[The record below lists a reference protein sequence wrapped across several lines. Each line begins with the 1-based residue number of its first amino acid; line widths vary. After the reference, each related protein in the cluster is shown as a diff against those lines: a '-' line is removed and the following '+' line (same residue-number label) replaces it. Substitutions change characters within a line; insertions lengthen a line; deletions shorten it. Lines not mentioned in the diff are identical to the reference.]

1 MDNMEKTPLDDLLN
15 QSFLETDFDLPENQ
29 GMLDAVSE
37 TVLKDASLGLTK
49 PSLFQQI
56 KSLFNIKI
64 LSGIGF
70 LAIFGVVA
78 WMSISPIVKAKSA
91 NYQPRESGL
100 ITDDLKLEVETFD
113 RQELIAPIDSKNFRL
128 IATNKSTFSKPI
140 YADLLLPELDETL
153 PFIKLEEDTVVEPYR
168 FPVLTP
174 KQIAEN
180 KKRKENILK
189 DLLKLDKDKY
199 AAIPIENQIKNEY
212 GYVMQRFHMRT
223 TEVTNI
229 EYKTFLFDILLQDR
243 KQDFLIAKPKQD
255 EWLNFDNKFK
265 SQESLKNL
273 YFSHPAYNDY
283 PVVNISRAGAEMYC
297 KWLSSLVAKSYK
309 NKNRIETVRLPYSVE
324 WDHAAAG
331 GLTNSKYPWGG
342 PYLRNSQGCFLAN
355 FHPMKENAAEDG
367 GLFTVKADSYSPNN
381 YGLYNMSGNVAEMVT
396 YFQQDTFAG
405 TKGGSFKDISAN
417 IQLNAPD
424 LNKGVVSEKAY
435 IGFRPVVI
443 TNDLLG
449 RLVGT
454 LGVNDKEIQLK
465 EEIIS
470 ERVRVVEF
478 FVRYQTSFSLI
489 KGGDFKWNKELKY
502 VSPFFIQ
509 RTEVSNDE
517 YRMFIDDLEERGKAV
532 LKQKYLPDGKKWNT
546 APMEEYYFSHPAYGE
561 YPVVNISRQA
571 ALAYCKWIEE
581 EINEREQKIAKEK
594 GIKPIQVQVDIPTEM
609 EWYAAASNMG
619 RYNNYPWHSYLR
631 HRGKKH
637 KGEFMANFR
646 HTKEQSENIEA
657 GALNDNADITAPVRS
672 YWPNTIGIYNIG
684 GNVAEMVQYA
694 NGSIGAKGGSWN
706 QSDKYLKIHAED
718 PFIGIADPHNEIGFR
733 PVIRIVY

>member
-15 QSFLETDFDLPENQ
+15 QSFLETNFDLPENQ
-29 GMLDAVSE
+29 GMLDAVSK
-37 TVLKDASLGLTK
+37 TVLKDANLALVK
-49 PSLFQQI
+49 PSLLQQL
-56 KSLFNIKI
+56 KGLLNIKLFTGVI
-64 LSGIGF
+64 LLSI
-70 LAIFGVVA
+70 LAVVS
-78 WMSISPIVKAKSA
+78 WMSLDSIAEVRSA

-100 ITDDLKLEVETFD
+100 IAEDEEIVIETFN
-113 RQELIAPIDSKNFRL
+113 RQELIATIDSKSFKIIEIDRN
-128 IATNKSTFSKPI
+128 SFSKPI

-153 PFIKLEEDTVVEPYR
+153 PYVKLEEDTIEEPYR

-199 AAIPIENQIKNEY
+199 SAIPVDNQTKNEY
-212 GYVMQRFHMRT
+212 GFVMQRFYMRT
-223 TEVTNI
+223 TEITNI
-229 EYKTFLFDILLQDR
+229 EYKTFLFDILLQDK

-255 EWLNFDNKFK
+255 EWLNFDDKFK
-265 SQESLKNL
+265 PQESLKNL

-297 KWLSSLVAKSYK
+297 KWLSTLVAKSYK
-309 NKNRIETVRLPYSVE
+309 NKNRIETIRLPYSVE

-331 GLTNSKYPWGG
+331 GLTNSPYPWGG
-342 PYLRNSQGCFLAN
+342 PYAKNSQGCYLAN
-355 FHPMKENAAEDG
+355 FHPEKEDALEDG
-367 GLFTVKADSYSPNN
+367 GLFTVKAESYSPNN

-396 YFQQDTFAG
+396 YFQEDTFAG
-405 TKGGSFKDISAN
+405 TKGGSFKDIGAN

-424 LNKGVVSEKAY
+424 LNKGVIAPKAY
-435 IGFRPVVI
+435 IGFRPLVL

-454 LGVNDKEIQLK
+454 LGVNHEEIQLK
-465 EEIIS
+465 EDIRS
-470 ERVRVVEF
+470 EKIRIAEF
-478 FVRYQTSFSLI
+478 FIRYQTSFSLI

-509 RTEVSNDE
+509 RTEVSNAE
-517 YRMFIDDLEERGKAV
+517 YRMFIDDLDQKGKAI
-532 LKQKYLPDGKKWNT
+532 LKQMYLPDGKQWNV
-546 APMEEYYFSHPAYGE
+546 APMQEYYYSHPAYQD

-571 ALAYCKWIEE
+571 AVAYCKWIEE
-581 EINEREQKIAKEK
+581 KINEREQNIAKEK
-594 GIKPIQVQVDIPTEM
+594 GTKPIQVQVDIPSEM
-609 EWYAAASNMG
+609 EWYAAASSMG
-619 RYNNYPWHSYLR
+619 KYNTYPWHSSLR
-631 HRGKKH
+631 NNGKKHRGK
-637 KGEFMANFR
+637 FMANFK
-646 HTKEQSENIEA
+646 HSKEQSKKIEA

-706 QSDKYLKIHAED
+706 KSDEYLKIHAED
-718 PFIGIADPHNEIGFR
+718 PFTGIADPHNEIGFR